1 LSGAGLIQVSACPI
15 PERRRPFSGPVR
27 PRSLARVLQPPFTVF
42 VLTWCL
48 LLARAV
54 AVAAQDQGRVGL
66 TMWYPVGVGVVFG
79 LSDRIALRPDF
90 SLTRRVTEGITENTV
105 NTWGVGLSALLY
117 LQKSDSLSTYVSPR
131 VAFRRS
137 TERWQQYEPREVVID
152 SWQASGSL
160 GAQYAL
166 VRRFTVFGEVGLA
179 YTDQYSTGPIYGFFR
194 KSQTW
199 ELRTIVGVTLLF

>member
-1 LSGAGLIQVSACPI
+1 VSAGPI

-27 PRSLARVLQPPFTVF
+27 PRSLARVLQHPFTVF

-48 LLARAV
+48 LLSRAV

-131 VAFRRS
+131 VAFGRS
-137 TERWQQYEPREVVID
+137 TERSPAYEPGEIVID

-179 YTDQYSTGPIYGFFR
+179 YADQYLTKLDYPFFR